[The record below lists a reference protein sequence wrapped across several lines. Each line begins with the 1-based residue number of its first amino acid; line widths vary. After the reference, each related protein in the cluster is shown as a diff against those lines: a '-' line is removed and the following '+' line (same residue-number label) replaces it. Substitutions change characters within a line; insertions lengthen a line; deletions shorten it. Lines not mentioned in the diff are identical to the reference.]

1 MAAEEFRDSIHIDAD
16 PAVVFD
22 YFTKPEA
29 LVRWM
34 GDRAIVDPRPGGQFT
49 LFFDERAVEG
59 RYIEID
65 RPRRVVIS
73 WGRAGSKAF
82 PPHASTLEVTLTP
95 EAGGT
100 RVAIVHTG
108 LPGSERS
115 RHALG
120 WRHYLARLAIVAA
133 GGTVDRHR
141 TPRELLG
148 DVDA

>member
-1 MAAEEFRDSIHIDAD
+1 MPAEPYRDSILIEAE

-34 GDRAIVDPRPGGQFT
+34 RDRAILDPRPGGRFT
-49 LFFDERAVEG
+49 LFFDDRAVEG
-59 RYIEID
+59 RYVEID
-65 RPRRVVIS
+65 RPRRLVIS
-73 WGRAGSKAF
+73 WGRSGSREL
-82 PPHASTLEVTLTP
+82 PPHSSTLEVTLTP

-108 LPGSERS
+108 LPASEAQ

-120 WRHYLARLAIVAA
+120 WRYYLARLVVVGA
-133 GGTVDRHR
+133 GGNVEPHR
-141 TPRELLG
+141 TPPELTRG
-148 DVDA
+148 AD